1 MVHAFSRTE
10 LLIGPEALARLAGS
24 RVAVFGIGGV
34 GSYVVEGLARSGV
47 GHFVLVDDDCI
58 CLTNIN
64 RQIHATMSTVGRPKV
79 DVMKER
85 ILDINPAAHVEAIRQ
100 FYLPENGAAL
110 LAGDYD
116 YIVDAVDNVTAK
128 IDLAVR
134 ARERNI
140 PIIAAMGA
148 GNKLDPARFEVADL
162 FQTSVCP
169 LAKVMRKELRQR
181 GIQQLKVVYSME
193 KPLTPRQ
200 SGDGDCTTDSVC
212 HEGSERT
219 SAVRRQI
226 PGSISFS
233 PSVMGLIIAAEVV
246 KDLIE

>member
-1 MVHAFSRTE
+1 MLHAFSRTE
-10 LLIGPEALARLAGS
+10 LLIGPEALARLARS

-34 GSYVVEGLARSGV
+34 GSFVVEGLARSGV

-64 RQIHATMSTVGRPKV
+64 RQIHATMRTVGRPKV

-85 ILDINPAAHVEAIRQ
+85 ILDINPAAHVQAIRQ

-193 KPLTPRQ
+193 KPLIPRQ
-200 SGDGDCTTDSVC
+200 SVDGYCTTDSVGP
-212 HEGSERT
+212 EGSERT